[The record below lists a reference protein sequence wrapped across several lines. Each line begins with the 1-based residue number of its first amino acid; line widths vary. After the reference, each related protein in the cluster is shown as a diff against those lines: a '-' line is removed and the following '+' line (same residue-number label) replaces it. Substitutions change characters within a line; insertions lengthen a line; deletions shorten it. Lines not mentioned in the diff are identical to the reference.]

1 MTILFLL
8 GRILFGGYFVMSGVN
23 HFRNHLMLT
32 QYAQF
37 KGIPSPG
44 AAVYLTGLMLILG
57 GAGILLGVKIGWSVL
72 LLAVFLIAVSFRMH
86 NFWTIS
92 DPMARMPEMINF
104 LKNIALV
111 GAVLMMLM
119 IPQPWLYS
127 L

>member
-72 LLAVFLIAVSFRMH
+72 LLTIFLIAVSFRMH

-92 DPMARMPEMINF
+92 DPMAKLPEMINF